1 MSSRDRILSKL
12 RAARQPFASLPVTSD
27 RQPMVPVEDTSPAA
41 LRSRF
46 VQGAEALGFT
56 VTSCA
61 DPKQAI
67 ERILALIAPDH
78 TIQRWD
84 FAHIPLPGLAEALAG
99 AEIQIAPGDASV
111 RIGLTGVDA
120 ALAGT
125 GSLILVSGPGKPR
138 QPSLVPPVHIAIVTA
153 DQIVPS
159 FDTWAAAQS
168 AGGFQ
173 DIRSSSS
180 VVVIS
185 GPSRTGDI
193 ANIPVR
199 GVHGPG
205 AVHIFLLEK

>member
-1 MSSRDRILSKL
+1 
-12 RAARQPFASLPVTSD
+12 
-27 RQPMVPVEDTSPAA
+27 MVPVEDTSPAA
-41 LRSRF
+41 LQSRF
-46 VQGAEALGFT
+46 VQGAGALGFT

-67 ERILALIAPDH
+67 ERILVLIAPDH
-78 TIQRWD
+78 AIQRWD
-84 FAHIPLPGLAEALAG
+84 FAHIPLPGLAEALVG

-159 FDTWAAAQS
+159 FDSWAAAQT

-173 DIRSSSS
+173 DLRSSSS

-205 AVHIFLLEK
+205 VVHIFLLEK